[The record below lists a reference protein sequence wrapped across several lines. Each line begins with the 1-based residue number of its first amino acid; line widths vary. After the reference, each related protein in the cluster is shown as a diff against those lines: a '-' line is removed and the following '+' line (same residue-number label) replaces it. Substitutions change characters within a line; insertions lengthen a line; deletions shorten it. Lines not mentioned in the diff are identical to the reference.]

1 MFKLGGLCLPAVLNL
16 AIAIIFTIFYTATET
31 IPAEFLIAPWILTIL
46 MVYVQYKLCK
56 YGENFLS
63 WMILIV
69 PNIISVILLFTPA
82 PPSAL

>member
-1 MFKLGGLCLPAVLNL
+1 MFKLNGLCLPAALNL
-16 AIAIIFTIFYTATET
+16 AIAIIFTIFYTATDT
-31 IPAEFLIAPWILTIL
+31 ILPVFLIAPWILTIL
-46 MVYVQYKLCK
+46 MVYVQYRLCK

-82 PPSAL
+82 PPTVP